1 MQILPSTF
9 HLQTFRSIINT
20 HLLPPKNLKFQPF
33 NRSFRNKSSPSI
45 RCCSRKDLGDREEVS
60 QKIHNKKRNRAET
73 EPELLVGDEIPN
85 ISFRLPALLILSG
98 KEHIYGMICHFVTLL
113 KKHLEF
119 VVRPAADGGADFGLR
134 WQIEWKDKDLHL
146 GHGCTLDSSHVYNGR
161 IFLRNGK
168 SLIDPLLK
176 WKPANLSMVIL
187 FMKMFDKSAKQ
198 IFPWDKTMLLG
209 LSYLLC
215 WLIFM
220 AVIFMLNNPF
230 T

>member
-45 RCCSRKDLGDREEVS
+45 RCCSRKDLGDRE
-60 QKIHNKKRNRAET
+60 
-73 EPELLVGDEIPN
+73 
-85 ISFRLPALLILSG
+85 
-98 KEHIYGMICHFVTLL
+98 EHIYGMICHFVTLL

-176 WKPANLSMVIL
+176 WKPANLVGKESMVIL